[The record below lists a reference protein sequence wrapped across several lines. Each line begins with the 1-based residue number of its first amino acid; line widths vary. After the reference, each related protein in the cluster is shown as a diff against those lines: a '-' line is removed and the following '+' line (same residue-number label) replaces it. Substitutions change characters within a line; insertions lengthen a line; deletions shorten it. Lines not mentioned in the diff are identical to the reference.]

1 MSSTPTSTPLIT
13 PILMLCR
20 SPRNAILNIVL
31 NQEEWWE
38 KALQVPMQLVSKTE
52 NDSNSV
58 VDQRLIADISV
69 GRGLDTVDMALVS
82 CCAVE
87 YHLV

>member
-1 MSSTPTSTPLIT
+1 MVGKSASSSHAASI
-13 PILMLCR
+13 
-20 SPRNAILNIVL
+20 
-31 NQEEWWE
+31 
-38 KALQVPMQLVSKTE
+38 E
-52 NDSNSV
+52 NRKRYNSV

>member
-1 MSSTPTSTPLIT
+1 MSSAPTSTPLIT

-31 NQEEWWE
+31 NQEEWWK

-58 VDQRLIADISV
+58 VDQRLIADISA